1 MYLTFLQPMF
11 LVSGLTYMYHREL
24 RAIEN
29 RHDRTFVICI
39 FVHLYIS
46 PLTVINN
53 PVVQLLVVVF
63 ILSFFRD

>member
-1 MYLTFLQPMF
+1 
-11 LVSGLTYMYHREL
+11 MYHREL